1 LAVRL
6 RVVLAIFVALT
17 ALAGL
22 GIWLGVRSLS
32 GGLPIQL
39 PIQQCVVNAGG
50 KAILD
55 PEQMA
60 NAATIA
66 AVGIRRGVP
75 DHAVTIALATAMQE
89 SKLQNLSGGDRDSL
103 GLFQQRPSQD
113 WGTPEQIMDPHYA
126 ADKFYQA
133 LLKIKGWQ
141 EMTVAQ
147 AAQAVQKSAD
157 GSAYARWEDRAR
169 VLAVAL
175 TGEQTGAVACTITDP
190 PSQRGTAAV
199 SGLVDLVAADWG
211 TGHTATT
218 DGKVTLA
225 VTDPRVGWQYA
236 HWLVSYAAFQGI
248 QRVRYGDQVWTSRAG
263 NWTRASSAPATDQ
276 VIAEVFP

>member
-6 RVVLAIFVALT
+6 RVVLAVFL
-17 ALAGL
+17 ALAALAAL

-32 GGLPIQL
+32 GGLPIEL

-50 KAILD
+50 KAILE

-75 DHAVTIALATAMQE
+75 DHAITIALATALQE
-89 SKLQNLSGGDRDSL
+89 SKLQNLQGGDRDSL

-113 WGTPEQIMDPHYA
+113 WGTPEQIMDPRYA
-126 ADKFYQA
+126 SAQFYRA
-133 LLKIKGWQ
+133 LMKIKGWQ
-141 EMTVAQ
+141 NMTVAQ
-147 AAQAVQKSAD
+147 AAQAVQRSAD
-157 GSAYARWEDRAR
+157 GSLYARWEERAR

-175 TGEQTGAVACTITDP
+175 TGEETGAVGCTITDS
-190 PSQRGTAAV
+190 PSHRGSTAT
-199 SGLVDLVAADWG
+199 STLVEELAAEWG
-211 TGHTATT
+211 TGHTTVS
-218 DGKVTLA
+218 DGKVT
-225 VTDPRVGWQYA
+225 VTVPDPRTGWQYA
-236 HWLVSYAAFQGI
+236 HWLVSYAAARGI
-248 QRVRYGDQVWTSRAG
+248 QRVRYGDQVWTSRSSS
-263 NWTRASSAPATDQ
+263 WTRVTTAPGDGK

>member
-1 LAVRL
+1 MRL
-6 RVVLAIFVALT
+6 RVVLAILVALT

-22 GIWLGVRSLS
+22 GIWLGVQSLT

-50 KAILD
+50 KAILE

-75 DHAVTIALATAMQE
+75 DHAVTVALATALQE
-89 SKLQNLSGGDRDSL
+89 SKLQNLQGGDRDSL

-126 ADKFYQA
+126 SAQFYKA
-133 LLKIKGWQ
+133 LLKIKGW
-141 EMTVAQ
+141 EDMTVAQ

-169 VLAVAL
+169 VLASAL
-175 TGEQTGAVACTITDP
+175 TGEEAGAVNCTITDP
-190 PSQRGTAAV
+190 PSQRGGAAV

-211 TGHTATT
+211 TGHTAST
-218 DGKVTLA
+218 DGKVTLTPGNTRA
-225 VTDPRVGWQYA
+225 GWQYA

-248 QRVRYGDQVWTSRAG
+248 QRVRYGDQVWSSRAG
-263 NWTRASSAPATDQ
+263 SWTRVTSAPTTDQ
-276 VIAEVFP
+276 VIADVYP